1 MTSDD
6 IAQPGRPRSLQT
18 YTALSPEQTETVLAL
33 LADAARTDG
42 QQAVSEQGRLQLR
55 GGEREGVSHL
65 LLSVDGELVGY
76 AQLEDTD
83 PVEPPAAELVVHPS
97 HRGNGHGR
105 ALGSALLAAS
115 GKRLRVWA
123 HGGHSAARHLAQ
135 VLGLTLFRE
144 LRQMRRPLSGLDL
157 PDPVLPEGV
166 TVRTFVPGR
175 DDAAWLAVNAA
186 AFAHHPEQGSLTQRD
201 LDDRKAEPWF
211 DPEGFFLAERA
222 GEEGRIVGFPLD
234 QGARRGGPRRGVRP
248 RGEPRRAGRRPRQ
261 VPHHDRAAPPGGQ
274 GTADGHALRRRRQQ
288 GGRVRLRAAGLRHP
302 RGGPDVPD
310 GDLSRHRMRD
320 RTDSVPPGTPAAGAA
335 HSGTAQRWW
344 TAAHRPS
351 SGVTNSARPSG
362 HSSGVHGGRRGVRVG
377 DHGRGRGTR
386 GAAVAAWARRT
397 GTGRRAHQER

>member
-6 IAQPGRPRSLQT
+6 FARPGRPRSLRT
-18 YTALSPEQTETVLAL
+18 HAALDPDQIDAVLAL
-33 LADAARTDG
+33 LAEAARTDG

-55 GGEREGVSHL
+55 GREREGVSHL
-65 LLSVDGELVGY
+65 LLSVGDELVGY

-144 LRQMRRPLSGLDL
+144 LRQMRRPLAGLDL

-166 TVRTFVPGR
+166 AVRTFVPGQ

-186 AFAHHPEQGSLTQRD
+186 AFAHHPEQGSLTRRD

-211 DPEGFFLAERA
+211 DPEGFFLAERD
-222 GEEGRIVGFPLD
+222 GRLVGFHWTKVHEAEGL
-234 QGARRGGPRRGVRP
+234 GEVYVLGVSP
-248 RGEPRRAGRRPRQ
+248 DA
-261 VPHHDRAAPPGGQ
+261 
-274 GTADGHALRRRRQQ
+274 Q
-288 GGRVRLRAAGLRHP
+288 GGGLGKSLTTIGLRH
-302 RGGPDVPD
+302 
-310 GDLSRHRMRD
+310 L
-320 RTDSVPPGTPAAGAA
+320 A
-335 HSGTAQRWW
+335 
-344 TAAHRPS
+344 
-351 SGVTNSARPSG
+351 
-362 HSSGVHGGRRGVRVG
+362 
-377 DHGRGRGTR
+377 GRGLPTAMLYVDADNK
-386 GAAVAAWARRT
+386 AAVSVYERLGFVTHETDLMYRT
-397 GTGRRAHQER
+397 ET